1 MRRVHH
7 PVRPQLTELG
17 RFLTARRAAI
27 SPDQVGLPAAG
38 RRRTPGLRREEV
50 ALLAGVGVSWYTWI
64 EQGRAE
70 NVSGEVLDAVA
81 RVLLLD
87 ESQRRYLRRLA
98 GAPAPPPRPRGAPGA
113 GALRP
118 FVDNWSPSPAYIA
131 DSGWNIVVAN
141 DTAAELLHIGSR
153 PYNLLRAYFLDDRV
167 RAVFPDWKERAPGV
181 VARFRGQTA
190 EYAAEEGVRE
200 LVGELASASSY
211 FAELWRRHEVGED
224 SCGVEVL
231 AHPRVGELHF
241 ERTTLDF
248 TPRLG
253 VRLTV
258 YLPLAGTGT
267 DTGLCELVSQVLGY
281 GSSDSGP
288 GGFESASSGPASSGP
303 AKWRSAR
310 SRSVDICRRPADPTN
325 LLSPPPC

>member
-1 MRRVHH
+1 MLPVRMGAIRSVRRAHH

-38 RRRTPGLRREEV
+38 RRRTPGLRRGEV

-113 GALRP
+113 AALRP

-141 DTAAELLHIGSR
+141 DTAAELLHIGSG

-167 RAVFPDWKERAPGV
+167 RAAFPDWTERAPGV
-181 VARFRGQTA
+181 VARFRGQSA

-200 LVGELASASSY
+200 LVRELTAASSY
-211 FAELWRRHEVGED
+211 FAELWRRHEVRED
-224 SCGVEVL
+224 SCGVEVF
-231 AHPRVGELHF
+231 G
-241 ERTTLDF
+241 
-248 TPRLG
+248 
-253 VRLTV
+253 
-258 YLPLAGTGT
+258 AGR
-267 DTGLCELVSQVLGY
+267 
-281 GSSDSGP
+281 
-288 GGFESASSGPASSGP
+288 F
-303 AKWRSAR
+303 
-310 SRSVDICRRPADPTN
+310 
-325 LLSPPPC
+325 